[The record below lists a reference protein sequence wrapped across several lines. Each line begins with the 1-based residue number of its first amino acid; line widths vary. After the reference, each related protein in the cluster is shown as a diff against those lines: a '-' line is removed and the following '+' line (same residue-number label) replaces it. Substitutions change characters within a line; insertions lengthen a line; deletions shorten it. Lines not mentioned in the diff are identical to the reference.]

1 MLVLENVTKKYGEYA
16 ALKNVRLTFR
26 LGVYGVLGPNGAG
39 KSTMMKLLTLSEKVT
54 EGSILYNNCEIW
66 KLGKSF
72 LEYIGYVPQQQALYG
87 GFTAEDFLNYVA
99 RLKGI
104 EKNESQT
111 QIEQLLT
118 FVNLEKDRNK
128 KIKGFSGGMKQRL
141 LLAQSLLGNP
151 EIILLDEPTAAVDPM
166 ERVVIRNLI
175 KKIGENKIV
184 LITTHILQSLLG
196 NPEIILLDEPTA
208 AVDPME
214 RVVIRNLIKKIGENK
229 IVLITTHILS
239 DIETIANNIVLLN
252 KGKVV
257 FDGTREDVLAKYGK
271 NNLEE
276 VYVEV
281 FGVEECIDYS

>member
-1 MLVLENVTKKYGEYA
+1 MLVLENVTKKYEEYA
-16 ALKNVRLTFR
+16 ALKNVRLTFQP
-26 LGVYGVLGPNGAG
+26 GVYGVLGPNGAG

-184 LITTHILQSLLG
+184 LITTHIL
-196 NPEIILLDEPTA
+196 
-208 AVDPME
+208 
-214 RVVIRNLIKKIGENK
+214 
-229 IVLITTHILS
+229 S

-257 FDGTREDVLAKYGK
+257 FDGTREDALAKYGK